1 MNHDEMK
8 EQLTKLLMESYDKGV
23 ADTMQAAMDAL
34 EKVTA
39 LVAAAELEQGE
50 KQNYIKL
57 EAAYF
62 SGLADGKEVV
72 ERQWVGLTAKEI
84 NALYVQHHNQFGEC
98 ISGDW
103 GYERDIEAK
112 LKEKNGG

>member
-39 LVAAAELEQGE
+39 IAAKA
-50 KQNYIKL
+50 
-57 EAAYF
+57 
-62 SGLADGKEVV
+62 
-72 ERQWVGLTAKEI
+72 
-84 NALYVQHHNQFGEC
+84 
-98 ISGDW
+98 
-103 GYERDIEAK
+103 ERDRCILILERLHEQVGDRHNYYSYAAK
-112 LKEKNGG
+112 VLKGEI